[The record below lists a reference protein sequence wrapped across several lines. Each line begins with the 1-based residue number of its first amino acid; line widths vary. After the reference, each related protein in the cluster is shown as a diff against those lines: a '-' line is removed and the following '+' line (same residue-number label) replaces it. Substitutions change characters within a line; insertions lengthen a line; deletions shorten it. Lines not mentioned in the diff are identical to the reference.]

1 MGGRLKRDDNYHED
15 LLTNYDRD
23 EDQGN
28 EKVLTQKKV
37 FGKPL
42 SEAFERLD
50 TWNSIVDDNDLVYW
64 HKNDLPRDFSS
75 VFLIK
80 SNFWKNKKT

>member
-50 TWNSIVDDNDLVYW
+50 T
-64 HKNDLPRDFSS
+64 
-75 VFLIK
+75 
-80 SNFWKNKKT
+80 